1 MNESTMILLSVIGA
15 LLSVLTTVLILL
27 INGMRKDLKEALN
40 LLAEHQDEITT
51 IKTVLKLNGCADV
64 DKLCGRR
71 KDDR

>member
-71 KDDR
+71 KDDQ

>member
-1 MNESTMILLSVIGA
+1 
-15 LLSVLTTVLILL
+15 
-27 INGMRKDLKEALN
+27 MRKDLKEALN